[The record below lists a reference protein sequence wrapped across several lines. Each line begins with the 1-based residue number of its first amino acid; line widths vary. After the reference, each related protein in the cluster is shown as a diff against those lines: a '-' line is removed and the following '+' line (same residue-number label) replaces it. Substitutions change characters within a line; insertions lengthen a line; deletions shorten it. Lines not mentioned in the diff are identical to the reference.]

1 VTRLE
6 SEQDPSTGS
15 DGEHTREVLRHY
27 VPMFEDKSP
36 VLELGCG
43 RGQFLGLLDDK
54 GIKAEG
60 IDPDQAVAEAARARG
75 LEVHHADPVAFLH
88 GEPAPGPYQGVFCD
102 HLVEHLAPDQVGEL
116 LAGVRRVLGPGGR
129 FVAVTPNPACYAVL
143 SHDFWRDPGH
153 VRLYDLPLLE
163 RLCRQAGLQVESSG
177 TNPVNHPGPPP
188 EYLVP
193 EPVVHPPLDDLVE
206 RAMGKLRASL
216 DHYDRKGR
224 VTQPHDPQWA
234 YELAHVVKV
243 LSGRL
248 QETTE
253 ALREVRRAH
262 DKLVWGLYQSNE
274 TYVVARG

>member
-6 SEQDPSTGS
+6 SDDSYLELDP
-15 DGEHTREVLRHY
+15 EHTREVLRRY

-36 VLELGCG
+36 VLVLGCG
-43 RGQFLGLLDDK
+43 RGEFLGLLEDQ
-54 GIKAEG
+54 GIKAYGVDLDEA
-60 IDPDQAVAEAARARG
+60 AVAAARARAFEATHG
-75 LEVHHADPVAFLH
+75 DALAFLNS
-88 GEPAPGPYQGVFCD
+88 EQAPGPFQGVFCD
-102 HLVEHLAPDQVGEL
+102 HLVEHLSPEQVREL
-116 LAGVRRVLGPGGR
+116 LAGVRRVLAPGGR
-129 FVAVTPNPACYAVL
+129 FVAVTPNPASYAVL
-143 SHDFWRDPGH
+143 SHQFWRDPTH
-153 VRLYDLPLLE
+153 VRLYDSTLLAW
-163 RLCRQAGLQVESSG
+163 LCRQAGLEVEAVG
-177 TNPVNHPGPPP
+177 TRPTDHVGPPA

-216 DHYDRKGR
+216 GHRDRKGR
-224 VTQPHDPQWA
+224 VTDHHDPAWA

-243 LSGRL
+243 LAGRL

-262 DKLVWGLYQSNE
+262 DRLVWGLYQSNE

>member
-1 VTRLE
+1 MPRLE
-6 SEQDPSTGS
+6 SEQDPSMGLDS
-15 DGEHTREVLRHY
+15 EHTREVLRHY

-43 RGQFLGLLDDK
+43 RGEFLGLLDDK

-60 IDPDQAVAEAARARG
+60 IDPDQAVAEASRAKG
-75 LEVHHADPVAFLH
+75 LEVHQGDPVAFVH

-102 HLVEHLAPDQVGEL
+102 HLVEHLTPDQVGEL
-116 LAGVRRVLGPGGR
+116 LAGVRRVLAPGGR

-143 SHDFWRDPGH
+143 SHDFWRDPAH

-177 TNPVNHPGPPP
+177 TNPANHPGPPP

-216 DHYDRKGR
+216 DHHDRKGR
-224 VTQPHDPQWA
+224 VTQAHDPQWA

-243 LSGRL
+243 LSDRL

-262 DKLVWGLYQSNE
+262 DKLVWRLYQSNE